1 VAVHL
6 RGVGGVAV
14 RPAVAVAL
22 LAAVDA
28 SAAAGGDVAS
38 HQKATRS
45 PRVDP
50 EVPGSRS
57 PTTTVLAVLAEVVA
71 HEQTVQPKGAV
82 GGELGAS
89 NADTDRRAGERR
101 VDGIASAADVPGLNV
116 HDHAPAQ
123 RLPDQ
128 LEPLTASADTSTRV
142 LIYHF
147 GTRDGLLREVLRAA
161 RQRQSLPSHLI
172 RLRPYEPRLAREQRR
187 SRPLG
192 SHCPRGNSWALTMD
206 LPPLSPGTPRL
217 PAWLPTAS
225 HSMTCVRLS
234 VA

>member
-1 VAVHL
+1 M
-6 RGVGGVAV
+6 R
-14 RPAVAVAL
+14 RAVAVAL
-22 LAAVDA
+22 LAALDA

-147 GTRDGLLREVLRAA
+147 GTATACSG
-161 RQRQSLPSHLI
+161 
-172 RLRPYEPRLAREQRR
+172 R
-187 SRPLG
+187 SSGRLG
-192 SHCPRGNSWALTMD
+192 SVSRFLHTSSGYGPTSRAWPESNDGADRWAAIALVAT
-206 LPPLSPGTPRL
+206 PGLSRWIFRL
-217 PAWLPTAS
+217 CRPVHLGSRHGFQPQAT
-225 HSMTCVRLS
+225 R
-234 VA
+234 